1 MDLDKM
7 LKNVSNLNDYISIT
21 QEIVN
26 YTHNNTKI
34 QFNMSSVLLLKKV
47 RSLEIEY
54 FNKCEGNGAAL
65 VLFGRMVEQP
75 PSKTWGL
82 LGKELVALLQYW
94 LDAMRKHLIKHS
106 HHWWIFLKLLLKFIK
121 SMRVKDNSLPD
132 TLVEGTAECLLDLA
146 TSTEADTAQ
155 RQEILYCL
163 NLCCAESSRE
173 IRFALRT
180 RFENYFSKLATL
192 MATCAHLPTQYSM
205 LETLLRWLLP
215 RHEASARQAA
225 AARWF
230 PTPVFGK
237 KALQLFLERP
247 WQNFFQDARD
257 FLNAFNF
264 TGNLVTSFLC
274 RKITV
279 GTVTVVSGTEK
290 RETWLDLNS
299 WDSSATVVLDPR
311 LLDALCVPD
320 APTWESLR
328 VPAHDTTTL
337 QLATVVLDPRL
348 LDALCVPDAPTWES
362 LRVPAHDTTTL
373 QLSATVVLDP
383 RLLDALC
390 VPDAPT
396 WESLRVPAHDTT
408 TLQLCRE
415 ASQVTLV
422 IHTTRPP
429 QLCPSDAVI
438 SEGCEVRVAFSSA
451 TDLRRLDRALREVF
465 THKYQVLLDLDKPTS
480 LSPQERNENKKF
492 NSSLEED
499 TRFSHPVEVQK
510 RKRSGY
516 MVRSR
521 HPAAWKSPSTAST
534 TSLAQ
539 LHEKLASLPQYK
551 FDKEAVHVCALPEL
565 STVTEVSE
573 SDDRQ
578 SLLSNSTFKINRP
591 FGVCHRSN
599 KSSDRNSQSD
609 GEVHN
614 KPKVTRY
621 LSPAAK
627 DEDNSTSCLLVATIG
642 SADES
647 IINDTLERLN
657 KNKDFQPDNIVDLL
671 VQEALQKDFNDK
683 DLRDSGINTGDNR
696 KTQEPAETYSEAI
709 ENTPIEKLNAD
720 LVQNKEVNAKACTV
734 ISNTTTDESNDVV
747 YDTPLNFV
755 NVRKRNAKTR
765 VPQKHVVQKPNE
777 GQIFDVKE
785 VEKFFSQHISENNR
799 GEIVISPTLARKIN
813 ETSSESSEQFEDCLI
828 IHEENNLNVEQIDVY
843 DIDII
848 ECLNSIVD
856 KVCSDFDKCT
866 ELMSR
871 DTTALELINIADNIT
886 EDNTKENVLPLK
898 DVSNIEKMPTE
909 DQNENVESK
918 QTNTKP
924 NKSIKLKFNTK
935 RTVKSRANA
944 KKKKNKLELEPAFN
958 MSPIKEVNDTVVPA
972 TTVKTPESRKS
983 PSNESVELGS
993 ALSKRKRKLY
1003 SPKDEGD
1010 DERVMQVTEL
1020 DDDKDFKTSR
1030 VQTPKYKATSYKD
1043 IEMDRQ
1049 KRLRQPRR
1057 KSKAKSES
1065 SPSPRTKKM
1074 DDIFN
1079 QLKENVEGT
1088 EPVKVVD
1095 KKTLEKDLGM
1105 YNFTSDSE
1113 DEDFKRKKIE
1123 IQKRISS
1130 TTIAS
1135 GDSIMSTRHGRSIN
1149 RVNYSETKSSDEASK
1164 KKTPKPKRTV
1174 KRKKAQPKSRVSKP
1188 VKTVTPLIDEKMR
1201 DAIPEELNTSI
1212 VVDKPPEEIPGE
1224 PKLMLPVKPQMEPLP
1239 DETVTEAV
1247 KESHEKPKK
1256 TTRKNKKTDA
1266 LSLRKEKNDQLNRLN
1281 IERDNDDRTTS
1292 PLPGLIVESMPAHND
1307 DANDSVSANMLQ
1319 KFKKIY
1325 QDGPEAYI
1333 NESNTTQNL
1342 LSDVERINYSPL
1354 PMNITDELNQAGNYS
1369 KLSDVSNEITEIPDK
1384 SLQKKTNRKGI
1395 VIDLS
1400 DTCNPKTDSAKLL
1413 KIKKE
1418 KGVEMK
1424 KKSLNTTPEL
1434 INLTKISDDKSEVS
1448 IATVGKSPI
1457 TAHGDSD
1464 EHPPNSELLTENIRP
1479 RDLDIEYMDQSMK
1492 DYFDRLRAE
1501 VNEVQSNGTGKESID
1516 SDSTR
1521 VLNNDDRRSPVVS
1534 VARLSIEDISKWLP
1548 SRRNSD
1554 TDSSSLNS
1562 PSKEVLKQ
1570 NHTLNVNVKDN
1581 SDQESDNDNSPVQ
1594 KIDKIS
1600 LQFDFGNKK
1609 GKTNKKQKTK
1619 KALDTEEIAF
1629 ILSNDDPDKCNKL
1642 EEDESKK
1649 RSRKQAKKTK
1659 NANLEDAKTVKS
1671 SKWLRSRNQRDETE
1685 SNTKSISPPIKNATP
1700 KKTRNVQ
1707 ASQENR
1713 KSLISPIKLFDDFK
1727 VSKDES
1733 SSSTTVKKIG
1743 SINTNLDD
1751 ELKHDLDKPSYSK
1764 SKKKETSSPAS
1775 KICSSTKEEANVSRM
1790 KRKSKSPVIGNVK
1803 RRKVEE
1809 AMVSISDSG
1818 PSVSSVNEWFR
1829 RNAPM
1834 NRAVN
1839 VHASFRESIENVMEK
1854 LDTTLVEIHQNT
1866 SKKFIHMFVD
1876 AQKQL
1881 NSLKQ
1886 ERRNMY
1892 KTVAS
1897 DILAQVVKVMDEKF
1911 ADLDKRSREMDAE
1924 FMEQLKVQASALI
1937 REDCKKKQA
1946 MVSLLRE
1953 DLNATLARMDR
1964 KGRGDTL

>member
-7 LKNVSNLNDYISIT
+7 LKNVNNLNDYISIT

-26 YTHNNTKI
+26 YSHNNTKI

-155 RQEILYCL
+155 RHEILYCL

-180 RFENYFSKLATL
+180 RFENYFTKLATL

-279 GTVTVVSGTEK
+279 GSVTVVSGTEK

-299 WDSSATVVLDPR
+299 WDS
-311 LLDALCVPD
+311 
-320 APTWESLR
+320 
-328 VPAHDTTTL
+328 
-337 QLATVVLDPRL
+337 
-348 LDALCVPDAPTWES
+348 
-362 LRVPAHDTTTL
+362 
-373 QLSATVVLDP
+373 SATVVLDP

-451 TDLRRLDRALREVF
+451 TDLRRLDRALRDVF

-480 LSPQERNENKKF
+480 LSPQERNENKKL

-614 KPKVTRY
+614 KPKVRRY

-671 VQEALQKDFNDK
+671 VQEALQKDFHDK
-683 DLRDSGINTGDNR
+683 DLRDSGINTGDNK

-886 EDNTKENVLPLK
+886 EDNPKENVLPLK

-909 DQNENVESK
+909 DQNETVESK

-993 ALSKRKRKLY
+993 ALTKRKRKLY

-1010 DERVMQVTEL
+1010 NERVMQVTEL
-1020 DDDKDFKTSR
+1020 DDDKDFKTSK

-1057 KSKAKSES
+1057 RSKAKSES

-1079 QLKENVEGT
+1079 KLKEKVEGT
-1088 EPVKVVD
+1088 EPVKIVD
-1095 KKTLEKDLGM
+1095 KKASEKDLGV

-1123 IQKRISS
+1123 VQKRISS

-1164 KKTPKPKRTV
+1164 KKTPKQKRTV

-1201 DAIPEELNTSI
+1201 DAVPEELNTSI
-1212 VVDKPPEEIPGE
+1212 VVDKPSEEIPGE
-1224 PKLMLPVKPQMEPLP
+1224 PKLMLPVKPQMEPIP

-1247 KESHEKPKK
+1247 NESHEKPKK

-1266 LSLRKEKNDQLNRLN
+1266 LSLRKEKNDKLNRLN

-1307 DANDSVSANMLQ
+1307 DANDSVSANMLL

-1384 SLQKKTNRKGI
+1384 SSQKKTNRKEI

-1424 KKSLNTTPEL
+1424 KKSRNTTPEL

-1464 EHPPNSELLTENIRP
+1464 EHPPNSELLTANIKP
-1479 RDLDIEYMDQSMK
+1479 RDLDIEYMEQSMK

-1501 VNEVQSNGTGKESID
+1501 VNEVQSNGTGKDSID

-1562 PSKEVLKQ
+1562 PSKEVLKH
-1570 NHTLNVNVKDN
+1570 NHTLNINVKDN

-1594 KIDKIS
+1594 IIDKIS
-1600 LQFDFGNKK
+1600 LEFDFGNKK

-1629 ILSNDDPDKCNKL
+1629 ILSNDDPDRCNKL

-1649 RSRKQAKKTK
+1649 RSGKKTK

-1671 SKWLRSRNQRDETE
+1671 SKWLRSRNQRDGTE
-1685 SNTKSISPPIKNATP
+1685 SNSKSISPLIKNATP
-1700 KKTRNVQ
+1700 KKTRIMQ
-1707 ASQENR
+1707 ASQKNR

-1733 SSSTTVKKIG
+1733 SSSTTVKKLE
-1743 SINTNLDD
+1743 SIITNLED

-1764 SKKKETSSPAS
+1764 SKKKETSSAAS
-1775 KICSSTKEEANVSRM
+1775 KISSSTKVEANVSRL

-1839 VHASFRESIENVMEK
+1839 IHASFRESIENVMEK

-1876 AQKQL
+1876 AQKRL

-1911 ADLDKRSREMDAE
+1911 ADLDRRSQEMDAE
-1924 FMEQLKVQASALI
+1924 FMEQLKVQASSLI